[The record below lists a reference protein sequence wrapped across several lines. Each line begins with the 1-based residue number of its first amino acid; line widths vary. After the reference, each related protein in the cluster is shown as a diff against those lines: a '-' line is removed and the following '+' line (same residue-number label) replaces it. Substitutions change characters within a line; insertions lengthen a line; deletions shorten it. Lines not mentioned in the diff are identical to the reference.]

1 MRSILALA
9 PLLLAACAGDSTGPS
24 LAKRPIESRSL
35 EEPVREPVVPA
46 PADRALRVLVDEQL
60 ERARKSQ
67 RAFAELLPRAE
78 AATGA
83 AGAEGSESWI
93 AAQQL
98 LSALEGAREGTTGAL
113 GRLDALIAERVLA
126 GEDAGLAELQAA
138 QGEIAELSE
147 QQRETFE
154 RLRERINR

>member
-1 MRSILALA
+1 MRHILALA
-9 PLLLAACAGDSTGPS
+9 PLLLSACAGDSTGPS

-35 EEPVREPVVPA
+35 EEPVREAVAPA
-46 PADRALRVLVDEQL
+46 PADTALQALVAEQL
-60 ERARKSQ
+60 ERARSSQ
-67 RAFAELLPRAE
+67 RAFAELLPRTQTAV
-78 AATGA
+78 AA

-98 LSALEGAREGTTGAL
+98 LSALEGSREGTTGAL

-126 GEDAGLAELQAA
+126 GEDSGLAELQAA
-138 QGEIAELSE
+138 QQEVAGLSA
-147 QQRETFE
+147 QQREAFE